1 MAGLIEFYFKLIFYS
16 SDVWN
21 MWNNVWDVEYVKSV
35 EIRIIIKKNA
45 PSARPWPVFKMSFS
59 FN

>member
-1 MAGLIEFYFKLIFYS
+1 MAGLVEFYFKLIFYS

-35 EIRIIIKKNA
+35 EIRIKKNA

>member
-1 MAGLIEFYFKLIFYS
+1 MAGLVEFYFKLIFYS

-35 EIRIIIKKNA
+35 EIRIIKKNA

>member
-1 MAGLIEFYFKLIFYS
+1 MAGLVEFYFKLIFYS

-35 EIRIIIKKNA
+35 EIRIIKNA

>member
-21 MWNNVWDVEYVKSV
+21 MWNNVWDVEYVKYV
-35 EIRIIIKKNA
+35 EIRIKKCTIGQA
-45 PSARPWPVFKMSFS
+45 VASL
-59 FN
+59 